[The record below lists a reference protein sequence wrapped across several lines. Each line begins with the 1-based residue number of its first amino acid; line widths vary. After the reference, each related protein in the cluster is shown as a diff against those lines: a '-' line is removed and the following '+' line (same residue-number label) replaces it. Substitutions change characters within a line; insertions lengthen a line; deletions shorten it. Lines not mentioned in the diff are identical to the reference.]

1 MRNTIAKIFL
11 TSFILFFSAF
21 AGAQDNK
28 PESDYVFAKK
38 AFKDGFYD
46 LAEERL
52 EIFLKN
58 YPQNPHLYEA
68 RSLLGRSYYYRNN
81 MAGAAYEFEGIL
93 GSPQASQFHDEAVYW
108 MGEIFLKT
116 GDYKKA
122 IEMYEKIISSFPASA
137 YLGYAL
143 YSKGWAYYKLGL
155 FEEALK
161 LFRDVVER
169 YQYEKI
175 AVDSQF
181 RIGECL
187 YMLSR
192 YADAG
197 QELQIFIDR
206 YPVSEKTA
214 DAYYMRG
221 EAS

>member
-1 MRNTIAKIFL
+1 MIELKTQSSKLKTFVVL
-11 TSFILFFSAF
+11 VLILCGTA
-21 AGAQDNK
+21 AGAQDSQ

-93 GSPQASQFHDEAVYW
+93 GSPQASQFHDEAIYW

-137 YLGYAL
+137 YRGYAL
-143 YSKGWAYYKLGL
+143 YSKGWTYYKLGL

-161 LFRDVVER
+161 LFREVVER
-169 YQYEKI
+169 YQYDKI

-187 YMLSR
+187 YLLSR
-192 YADAG
+192 YADAVK
-197 QELQIFIDR
+197 ELQSFIDR

-214 DAYYMRG
+214 DA
-221 EAS
+221 